1 MKIHGFLNR
10 EYEPPAP
17 FVKVLLVS
25 ENLNIRKFLDLCIDT
40 GASSTIIL
48 DRDAKYLRLNL
59 KSLRKSEKNVGGIG
73 GLIDTYVIE
82 NVRIVFKTE
91 EGVPYEEKLNLLVGV
106 HRVNELTEKEKELV
120 TKLPSL
126 LGRDIIRKFKFIFE
140 EKESLVLFEK

>member
-59 KSLRKSEKNVGGIG
+59 KGLRKSE
-73 GLIDTYVIE
+73 
-82 NVRIVFKTE
+82 
-91 EGVPYEEKLNLLVGV
+91 
-106 HRVNELTEKEKELV
+106 
-120 TKLPSL
+120 
-126 LGRDIIRKFKFIFE
+126 
-140 EKESLVLFEK
+140 ESVV

>member
-1 MKIHGFLNR
+1 L
-10 EYEPPAP
+10 
-17 FVKVLLVS
+17 

-59 KSLRKSEKNVGGIG
+59 KDLRKSEKNVGGIG

-82 NVRIVFKTE
+82 NVRIIFKTE
-91 EGVPYEEKLNLLVGV
+91 EGVLYEEKLNLLVGV

-126 LGRDIIRKFKFIFE
+126 LGRDIIRKFGFTFK

>member
-1 MKIHGFLNR
+1 
-10 EYEPPAP
+10 
-17 FVKVLLVS
+17 
-25 ENLNIRKFLDLCIDT
+25 
-40 GASSTIIL
+40 
-48 DRDAKYLRLNL
+48 
-59 KSLRKSEKNVGGIG
+59 
-73 GLIDTYVIE
+73 
-82 NVRIVFKTE
+82 VRIVFKTE

>member
-59 KSLRKSEKNVGGIG
+59 KGLRKSEKKCRRNRWFNRH
-73 GLIDTYVIE
+73 LRYRKCE
-82 NVRIVFKTE
+82 NRIQ
-91 EGVPYEEKLNLLVGV
+91 N
-106 HRVNELTEKEKELV
+106 
-120 TKLPSL
+120 
-126 LGRDIIRKFKFIFE
+126 
-140 EKESLVLFEK
+140 